1 MATPK
6 GVYRMIRFT
15 GKKLRKQDQEL
26 LMEVAKFTLDKFVPP
41 SRQRNLNIT
50 IRLEDNYT
58 RGWMGECEYMGL
70 DLSYRRKFN
79 IVVRSTRINVNAK
92 DALKRLKDIMK
103 TIIHEVV
110 HVKQYANNEMFDYMN
125 GKTKFLGKV
134 YKNPD
139 TYMDYWD
146 MPWEIAAYGLQETVY
161 EQFAFVKKEEE
172 RTGVKAKKSKRKT
185 RL

>member
-1 MATPK
+1 
-6 GVYRMIRFT
+6 MIRFT
-15 GKKLRKQDQEL
+15 GTKFRAQDQEL
-26 LMEVAKFTLDKFVPP
+26 LMQVAKFTLDKFVPK
-41 SRQRNLNIT
+41 SKQKMLNIT

-70 DLSYRRKFN
+70 DLSNRRKFN
-79 IVVRSTRINVNAK
+79 IVVRSTRINRNAK

-110 HVKQYANNEMFDYMN
+110 HVKQYANNEMFDYMD

-134 YKNPD
+134 YKNPE

-146 MPWEIAAYGLQETVY
+146 MPWEVAAYGLQETVY
-161 EQFAFVKKEEE
+161 EQFAFVKKQ
-172 RTGVKAKKSKRKT
+172 GVKAKKKARGKRTK
-185 RL
+185 